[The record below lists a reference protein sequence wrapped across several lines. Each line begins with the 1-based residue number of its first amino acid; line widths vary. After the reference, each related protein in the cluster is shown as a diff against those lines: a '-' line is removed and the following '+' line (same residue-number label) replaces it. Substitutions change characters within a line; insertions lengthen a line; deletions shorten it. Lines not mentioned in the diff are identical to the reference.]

1 MKVRRQ
7 MTLLMHRTR
16 EFHGEDD
23 TVQYITVYENEFL
36 SVIGLDYEI
45 SAQDDRQDVSV
56 LKMNIGS
63 SRDTVEAVVK
73 SGIWSTAKSRDE
85 KILEHRR
92 VLSILKLMHLEG
104 VDKKRVSHLSDFQL
118 FRLAI
123 ARALFSYPRTIICN
137 NPFYN
142 VDSAFRI
149 KMLAEL
155 HRVQKKTGVSI
166 VYVTGEA
173 TEALR
178 ISDRIAIVHGN
189 CIEQIGTPEEI
200 YNTPVSRFVA
210 KAVGINNVFEG
221 YIRQEKDKTQIVME
235 CGYIQATLSEFYENN
250 LLYVAVRPEC
260 IRLTKECPENIYLEG
275 RVLEYRFAC
284 AFYETRVQ
292 LADGREVV
300 SFLKDRSYEIGQ
312 MVYLDWDDASATY
325 MHTIGEPIYST
336 IEKLSKEVGN
346 SLTISV

>member
-7 MTLLMHRTR
+7 MTLLLHRMR
-16 EFHGEDD
+16 EFRGEED

-36 SVIGLDYEI
+36 SIIGLDYEV
-45 SAQDDRQDVSV
+45 SAQDDRQDVAV

-63 SRDTVEAVVK
+63 SRDTVAAVVR
-73 SGIWSTAKSRDE
+73 SGLWSNAKSRDE

-137 NPFYN
+137 NPFRN

-178 ISDRIAIVHGN
+178 ISDRMAIVHGS
-189 CIEQIGTPEEI
+189 CVEQVGAPEEI
-200 YNTPVSRFVA
+200 YNRPVSRFVA
-210 KAVGINNVFEG
+210 KSVGINNVFEG
-221 YIRQEKDKTQIVME
+221 YIRQEKDGTQIIME
-235 CGYIQATLSEFYENN
+235 CGILKASLSEFYENN

-260 IRLTKECPENIYLEG
+260 IRLTKEQPKNVSLEG
-275 RVLEYRFAC
+275 KVLEYRFAG
-284 AFYETRVQ
+284 AFYEVRVQ
-292 LADGREVV
+292 LADGHEVV
-300 SFLKDRSYEIGQ
+300 GFVKEKQYDIGENI
-312 MVYLDWDDASATY
+312 YLDWDEEKATY

-346 SLTISV
+346 SLTVSV